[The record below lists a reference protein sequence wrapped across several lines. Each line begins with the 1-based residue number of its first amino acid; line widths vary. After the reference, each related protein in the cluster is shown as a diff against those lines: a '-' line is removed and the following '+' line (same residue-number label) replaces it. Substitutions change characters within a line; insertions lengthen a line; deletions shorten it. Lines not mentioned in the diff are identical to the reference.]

1 MNIIFRNKLTG
12 MKINLQD
19 FFHKNENENFQR
31 NDIEIW
37 NSVKNKSLVPTSTI
51 TYDKYSLDD
60 ILLSN
65 EWEIWSDTFWIN
77 EEQIKKLRIIISE
90 LFMIN
95 NPEISTIANKI
106 LEFINYNKMIEK
118 KGGMKN
124 YE

>member
-19 FFHKNENENFQR
+19 FFHKNENEKFQR
-31 NDIEIW
+31 NDIKIW
-37 NSVKNKSLVPTSTI
+37 NSIENKSLVPTPTI

-60 ILLSN
+60 ILLSD
-65 EWEIWSDTFWIN
+65 EWEIWSDSFWIN

-95 NPEISTIANKI
+95 DPEILNIANKL
-106 LEFINYNKMIEK
+106 LEFINYNEMIEK
-118 KGGMKN
+118 KGGIKKD
-124 YE
+124 E

>member
-19 FFHKNENENFQR
+19 FFHKNENEKFQR

-51 TYDKYSLDD
+51 THDKYSLDD

-106 LEFINYNKMIEK
+106 LEFINYNEMIEK